1 MAAGKEVGRLSIKVT
16 PDLDGFY
23 RELKAAVESA
33 EKMKVHIPV
42 EPDMGNF
49 RQEVAAS
56 TAGMTARV
64 KVRADVDR
72 GLLDS
77 VANSLGNLKAPS
89 FGSGINPTGYML
101 ILGAAAALTPLI
113 AGSLGAISAALL
125 TLPGL
130 IAAVAVPIGALALG
144 IDGFKRAA
152 ERLKPAFDGLKE
164 SMSAAV
170 ENQFGPVFDQLGK
183 AIPTLAANLPKVT
196 QGMADVAKSIVDSV
210 TSGEGLGRIES
221 LISNIGAAISRSA
234 PGLTSFVDGLL
245 NLAEKFSGK
254 LPAIADWINRTG
266 ESFSK
271 WVTDFTTAGPDGVS
285 KFDNAMS
292 GLGDTLQMLG
302 GGLVDILNKS
312 LEFFS
317 DPQKIQSFKAE
328 LDGLIASI
336 STLVDLINSLAAAFS
351 KVPGLSDGEA
361 NGVMDFAPIQI
372 QGAIELIKQIPTAW
386 EGVKLKAAE
395 VWNSIPT
402 MAATAIAS
410 IRATLATLP
419 GLLSGIWATVTAG
432 ASSAFA
438 TIGAAVSAGAR
449 NVVNTAGNIFR
460 SMGSVIANAF
470 SAAVSAVQTAFS
482 QMVSAAASGAQQVV
496 AEVQALGGKIAA
508 AAGNFGSILVAA
520 GKALMDGLLSGIK
533 AGLESVLAFAS
544 GIAAKIAAVKGPLP
558 KDRKELIP
566 AGEALMEG
574 LGTGLENGLDP
585 VLDRAKQMA
594 KQIFE
599 AFKETFG
606 TAPGAV
612 AFNLGGGTAALQS
625 SLGDVQTS
633 LQSTLDTSKELNK
646 SFAEPIAGA
655 ADGSSLLS
663 GDMKQQIKDVQDQMA
678 LLELQRK
685 QLKVQKNEAGSKDEK
700 AAIQARIDALQ
711 ADKDKLA
718 YQKDQ
723 LKIQQKQTGELGEQK
738 TLAQFLGEQFASTWQ
753 QGTDAVAGFARAN
766 LDQAMGDL
774 GIGGGAIT
782 NGLNAGLDW
791 GVQALGNVM
800 NIQVNSVD
808 DAIAVKNNEV
818 AKQALTYTRR

>member
-1 MAAGKEVGRLSIKVT
+1 MPGKEVGIISIKVT
-16 PDLDGFY
+16 PNLKGFY
-23 RELKAAVESA
+23 REVQAAVKWA
-33 EKMKVHIPV
+33 EKLKVKIPV

-77 VANSLGNLKAPS
+77 VANSLSGMKAPS

-395 VWNSIPT
+395 VWNSIPS
-402 MAATAIAS
+402 MAVTAVTG
-410 IRATLATLP
+410 IRSAMMTLP
-419 GLLSGIWATVTAG
+419 GLLSSLWSTVTAN
-432 ASSAFA
+432 ATSAFSMV
-438 TIGAAVSAGAR
+438 GAAVSNGAR
-449 NVVNTAGNIFR
+449 NVVNAAGNIFR

-533 AGLESVLAFAS
+533 AGLSAVLDFAS

-574 LGTGLENGLDP
+574 LGTGIENGLDP
-585 VLDRAKQMA
+585 VLDRAREIA
-594 KQIFE
+594 KQIFS

-606 TAPGAV
+606 TAPASL
-612 AFNLGGGTAALQS
+612 AFNLGSMQ
-625 SLGDVQTS
+625 GDLSGLQTS
-633 LQSTLDTSKELNK
+633 LESTATASRDLTSSLTAPTAELA
-646 SFAEPIAGA
+646 S
-655 ADGSSLLS
+655 GSSLL
-663 GDMKQQIKDVQDQMA
+663 GDDVKGQLDELKMAYDQ
-678 LLELQRK
+678 LELQRK
-685 QLKVQKNEAGSKDEK
+685 QLKVDKNAAGTKEEK
-700 AAIQARIDALQ
+700 KAIQDQIDQIQAQKDQIALE
-711 ADKDKLA
+711 KDKL
-718 YQKDQ
+718 K
-723 LKIQQKQTGELGEQK
+723 LQQQQTGQMGEQK
-738 TLAQFLGEQFASTWQ
+738 TLAQFLGEQIASTWQ

-766 LDQAMGDL
+766 LDQAMSDL

>member
-56 TAGMTARV
+56 TAGMSARV
-64 KVRADVDR
+64 KVQADVDR
-72 GLLDS
+72 GLLDRLS
-77 VANSLGNLKAPS
+77 NSLGSLKAPS

-113 AGSLGAISAALL
+113 AGTLGAISAALL

-302 GGLVDILNKS
+302 SGLVDILNKS

-419 GLLSGIWATVTAG
+419 GLLSGIWTTVTAS

-438 TIGAAVSAGAR
+438 TIGAAVSNGAR

-533 AGLESVLAFAS
+533 AGLSAVLDFAS

-574 LGTGLENGLDP
+574 LGTGIENGLDP
-585 VLDRAKQMA
+585 VLDRAREIA
-594 KQIFE
+594 KQIFS

-606 TAPGAV
+606 TAPTSL
-612 AFNLGGGTAALQS
+612 AFNLGSMQ
-625 SLGDVQTS
+625 GDLSGLQTS
-633 LQSTLDTSKELNK
+633 LESTATASRDLTSSLTAPTAELA
-646 SFAEPIAGA
+646 S
-655 ADGSSLLS
+655 GSSLL
-663 GDMKQQIKDVQDQMA
+663 GDDVKGQLDELKMAYDQ
-678 LLELQRK
+678 LELQRK
-685 QLKVQKNEAGSKDEK
+685 QLKVDKNAAGTKEEK
-700 AAIQARIDALQ
+700 KAIQDQIDQIQAQKDQIALE
-711 ADKDKLA
+711 KDKL
-718 YQKDQ
+718 K
-723 LKIQQKQTGELGEQK
+723 LQQQQTGQMGEQK
-738 TLAQFLGEQFASTWQ
+738 TLAQFLGEQIASTWQ

-766 LDQAMGDL
+766 LDQAMSDL
-774 GIGGGAIT
+774 GIGGGALT
-782 NGLNAGLDW
+782 NGLNAAVDW
-791 GVQALGNVM
+791 GTQALGNVM

-818 AKQALTYTRR
+818 NKQALTYTRR

>member
-1 MAAGKEVGRLSIKVT
+1 MPGKEVGIISIKVT
-16 PDLDGFY
+16 PNLKGFY
-23 RELKAAVESA
+23 RQLKEAVEAA
-33 EKMKVHIPV
+33 EKMKVKIPV

-361 NGVMDFAPIQI
+361 NSPLDFAPIQI

-395 VWNSIPT
+395 VWNSIPS
-402 MAATAIAS
+402 MAVTAVTG
-410 IRATLATLP
+410 IRSAMMTLP
-419 GLLSGIWATVTAG
+419 GLLSSLWSTVTAN
-432 ASSAFA
+432 ATSAFSMV
-438 TIGAAVSAGAR
+438 GAAVSNGAR
-449 NVVNTAGNIFR
+449 NVVNAAGNIFR

-533 AGLESVLAFAS
+533 AGLSAVLDFAS

-574 LGTGLENGLDP
+574 LGTGIENGLDP
-585 VLDRAKQMA
+585 VLDRAREIA
-594 KQIFE
+594 KQIFS

-606 TAPGAV
+606 TAPASL
-612 AFNLGGGTAALQS
+612 AFNLGSMQ
-625 SLGDVQTS
+625 GDLSGLQTS
-633 LQSTLDTSKELNK
+633 LESTATASRDLTSSLTAPTAELA
-646 SFAEPIAGA
+646 S
-655 ADGSSLLS
+655 GSSLL
-663 GDMKQQIKDVQDQMA
+663 GDDVKGQLDELKMAYDQ
-678 LLELQRK
+678 LELQRK
-685 QLKVQKNEAGSKDEK
+685 QLKVDKNAAGTKEEK
-700 AAIQARIDALQ
+700 KAIQDQIDQIQAQKDQIALE
-711 ADKDKLA
+711 KDKL
-718 YQKDQ
+718 K
-723 LKIQQKQTGELGEQK
+723 LQQQQTGQMGEQK
-738 TLAQFLGEQFASTWQ
+738 TLAQFLGEQIASTWQ

-766 LDQAMGDL
+766 LDQAMSDL

>member
-1 MAAGKEVGRLSIKVT
+1 MPGKEVGIISIKVT
-16 PDLDGFY
+16 PNLKGFY
-23 RELKAAVESA
+23 REVQAAVKWA
-33 EKMKVHIPV
+33 EKLKVKIPV

-64 KVRADVDR
+64 KVQADMDR
-72 GLLDS
+72 GLLDRLS
-77 VANSLGNLKAPS
+77 NSLSSLKAPS

-395 VWNSIPT
+395 VWNSIPS
-402 MAATAIAS
+402 MAVTAVTG
-410 IRATLATLP
+410 IRSAMMTLP
-419 GLLSGIWATVTAG
+419 GLLSSLWSTITANAT
-432 ASSAFA
+432 SAFSMV
-438 TIGAAVSAGAR
+438 GAAVSNGAR

-533 AGLESVLAFAS
+533 AGLSAVLDFAS

-574 LGTGLENGLDP
+574 LGTGIENGLDP
-585 VLDRAKQMA
+585 VLDRAREIA
-594 KQIFE
+594 KQIFS

-606 TAPGAV
+606 TAPASL
-612 AFNLGGGTAALQS
+612 AFNLGSMQ
-625 SLGDVQTS
+625 GDLSGLQTS
-633 LQSTLDTSKELNK
+633 LESTATASRDLTSSLTAPTAELA
-646 SFAEPIAGA
+646 S
-655 ADGSSLLS
+655 GSSLL
-663 GDMKQQIKDVQDQMA
+663 GDDVKNQLDELKLAYDQ
-678 LLELQRK
+678 LELQRK
-685 QLKVQKNEAGSKDEK
+685 QLKVDKNAAGTKEEK
-700 AAIQARIDALQ
+700 KAIQDQIDQIQAQKDQIALE
-711 ADKDKLA
+711 KDKL
-718 YQKDQ
+718 K
-723 LKIQQKQTGELGEQK
+723 LQQQQTGQMGEQK
-738 TLAQFLGEQFASTWQ
+738 TLAQFLGEQIASTWQ
-753 QGTDAVAGFARAN
+753 QGTDAVAGFARSN
-766 LDQAMGDL
+766 LDQAMSDL

>member
-1 MAAGKEVGRLSIKVT
+1 MPGKEVGIISIKVT
-16 PDLDGFY
+16 PNLKGFY
-23 RELKAAVESA
+23 REVQAAVKWA
-33 EKMKVHIPV
+33 EKLKVKIPV

-395 VWNSIPT
+395 VWNSIPS
-402 MAATAIAS
+402 MAVTAVTG
-410 IRATLATLP
+410 IRSAMMTLP
-419 GLLSGIWATVTAG
+419 GLLSSLWSTITANAT
-432 ASSAFA
+432 SAFSMV
-438 TIGAAVSAGAR
+438 GAAVSNGAR

-533 AGLESVLAFAS
+533 AGLSAVLDFAS

-574 LGTGLENGLDP
+574 LGTGIENGLDP
-585 VLDRAKQMA
+585 VLDRAREIA
-594 KQIFE
+594 KQIFS

-606 TAPGAV
+606 TAPASL
-612 AFNLGGGTAALQS
+612 AFNLGSMQ
-625 SLGDVQTS
+625 GDLSGLQTS
-633 LQSTLDTSKELNK
+633 LESTATASRDLTSSLTAPTAELA
-646 SFAEPIAGA
+646 S
-655 ADGSSLLS
+655 GSSLL
-663 GDMKQQIKDVQDQMA
+663 GDDVKGRLDELKMAYDQ
-678 LLELQRK
+678 LELQRK
-685 QLKVQKNEAGSKDEK
+685 QLKVDKNAAGTKEEK
-700 AAIQARIDALQ
+700 KAIQDQIDQIQAQKDQIALE
-711 ADKDKLA
+711 KDKL
-718 YQKDQ
+718 K
-723 LKIQQKQTGELGEQK
+723 LQQQQTGQMGEQK
-738 TLAQFLGEQFASTWQ
+738 TLAQFLGEQIASTWQ
-753 QGTDAVAGFARAN
+753 QGTDAVAGFARSN
-766 LDQAMGDL
+766 LDQAMSDL

-818 AKQALTYTRR
+818 NKQALTYTRR